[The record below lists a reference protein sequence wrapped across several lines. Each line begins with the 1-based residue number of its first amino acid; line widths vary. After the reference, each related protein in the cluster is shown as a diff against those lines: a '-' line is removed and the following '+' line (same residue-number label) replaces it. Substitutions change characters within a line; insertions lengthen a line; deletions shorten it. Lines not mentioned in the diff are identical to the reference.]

1 MTQPPAPER
10 PVRSP
15 PSAAA
20 VRGAFGDLLPHLP
33 LFPLG
38 TVLFPQGLLAL
49 KIFEARYLDLIT
61 HCLRSGAPFGVV
73 TLRQGTE
80 IQGAAEE
87 PVRFEHEGCLA
98 ELIDCD
104 SPQAG
109 ILQIRC
115 RGLQRFTASQ
125 VHQSPD
131 GLWRADAV
139 LQEADPVEPPRPDF
153 RASVTALQRA
163 IDTLQARDQTPFL
176 TPHALDDA
184 GWVANRW
191 CEILPIP
198 LPTRHKLMMLP
209 DPHARLQLV
218 DGFLRRHGIVSD

>member
-1 MTQPPAPER
+1 MTARARPET
-10 PVRSP
+10 V
-15 PSAAA
+15 

-38 TVLFPQGLLAL
+38 TVLFPQGLLLL
-49 KIFEARYLDLIT
+49 KVFETRYLDMVT
-61 HCLRSGAPFGVV
+61 QCLRSGAPFGVV
-73 TLRQGTE
+73 TLAQGTE
-80 IQGAAEE
+80 VRSTGQDE
-87 PVRFEHEGCLA
+87 VRFEHEGCLA

-115 RGLQRFTASQ
+115 RGLQRFTVSQ
-125 VHQSPD
+125 IHQAPD

-139 LQEADPVEPPRPDF
+139 LQAADATEAPRPDF
-153 RASVTALQRA
+153 QASVAALQRA
-163 IDTLQARDQTPFL
+163 ITTLQARDQQPFL
-176 TPHALDDA
+176 APYALDDA

-218 DGFLRRHGIVSD
+218 DGFLRRHGIISD

>member
-1 MTQPPAPER
+1 MTHPSPAPD
-10 PVRSP
+10 PT
-15 PSAAA
+15 

-38 TVLFPQGLLAL
+38 TVLFPGGLLPL
-49 KIFEARYLDLIT
+49 KIFEARYLDLMT
-61 HCLRSGAPFGVV
+61 HCLRTGQPFGVV
-73 TLRQGTE
+73 ALQ
-80 IQGAAEE
+80 QGAEVRAAAGGES
-87 PVRFEHEGCLA
+87 VRFEHAGCLA

-115 RGLQRFTASQ
+115 RGVQRFTVSQ
-125 VHQSPD
+125 VHQAPD

-139 LQEADPVEPPRPDF
+139 LQAADLVEAPRPEF
-153 RASVTALQRA
+153 QASVVALQRA

-176 TPHALDDA
+176 APYALDDA

-198 LPTRHKLMMLP
+198 LPTRHKLMLLP

>member
-1 MTQPPAPER
+1 MK
-10 PVRSP
+10 PVSP
-15 PSAAA
+15 SGAA

-38 TVLFPQGLLAL
+38 TVLFPQGLLPL
-49 KIFEARYLDLIT
+49 KIFEARYLDLMT
-61 HCLRSGAPFGVV
+61 HCLRTGQPFGVV
-73 TLRQGTE
+73 TLS
-80 IQGAAEE
+80 QGAEAQGRTAGD

-109 ILQIRC
+109 ILQVRC
-115 RGLQRFTASQ
+115 RGLQRFTVTQ
-125 VHQSPD
+125 VRQAPD

-139 LQEADPVEPPRPDF
+139 LQPADPVESPRADF
-153 RASVTALQRA
+153 QACVAALQRA
-163 IDTLQARDQTPFL
+163 IDTLQSRDQVPFL

>member
-1 MTQPPAPER
+1 MTGRAAPE
-10 PVRSP
+10 
-15 PSAAA
+15 AG

-49 KIFEARYLDLIT
+49 KVFETRYLDMVT
-61 HCLRSGAPFGVV
+61 QCLRSGAPFGVV
-73 TLRQGTE
+73 TLT
-80 IQGAAEE
+80 QGAEVRAGDGE
-87 PVRFEHEGCLA
+87 VRFAHEGCLA

-115 RGLQRFTASQ
+115 RGVQRFTASQ
-125 VHQSPD
+125 VHQAPD

-139 LQEADPVEPPRPDF
+139 LQAADAVEAPRPDF
-153 RASVTALQRA
+153 QASVAALERA
-163 IDTLQARDQTPFL
+163 IATLQSRDQQPFL
-176 TPHALDDA
+176 APHALDEA

>member
-1 MTQPPAPER
+1 MSPHN
-10 PVRSP
+10 PVPGST
-15 PSAAA
+15 

-38 TVLFPQGLLAL
+38 TVLFPQGLLPL
-49 KIFEARYLDLIT
+49 KIFETRYLDLMT
-61 HCLRSGAPFGVV
+61 HCLRTGQTFGIVS
-73 TLRQGTE
+73 LQ
-80 IQGAAEE
+80 QGAEVQTATDGEM
-87 PVRFEHEGCLA
+87 VRFEHAGCLA

-109 ILQIRC
+109 ILHIRC
-115 RGLQRFTASQ
+115 RGLQRFTVSQ
-125 VHQSPD
+125 VRQAPD

-139 LQEADPVEPPRPDF
+139 LQPADPVEPPRPEF
-153 RASVTALQRA
+153 QASVAGLQRA

-176 TPHALDDA
+176 APYALDDA

-198 LPTRHKLMMLP
+198 LPTRHKLMLLP

>member
-1 MTQPPAPER
+1 MTGRADAQAG
-10 PVRSP
+10 
-15 PSAAA
+15 

-38 TVLFPQGLLAL
+38 TVLFPQGLLTL
-49 KIFEARYLDLIT
+49 KVFETRYLDMVT
-61 HCLRSGAPFGVV
+61 QCLRSGAPFGVV
-73 TLRQGTE
+73 TLT
-80 IQGAAEE
+80 QGAEVRAGDGE
-87 PVRFEHEGCLA
+87 VRFAHEGCLA

-115 RGLQRFTASQ
+115 RGVQRFTASQ
-125 VHQSPD
+125 VHQAPD

-139 LQEADPVEPPRPDF
+139 LQAADAVEAPRPDF
-153 RASVTALQRA
+153 QASVAALQRA
-163 IDTLQARDQTPFL
+163 IATLQARDQVPFL
-176 TPHALDDA
+176 APHALDEA

>member
-1 MTQPPAPER
+1 MTGRPAPE
-10 PVRSP
+10 PV
-15 PSAAA
+15 

-49 KIFEARYLDLIT
+49 KIFETRYLDLIT

-73 TLRQGTE
+73 TLA
-80 IQGAAEE
+80 QGAEVRAGEGE
-87 PVRFEHEGCLA
+87 VRFEHEGCLA

-115 RGLQRFTASQ
+115 RGLQRFTVSQ
-125 VHQSPD
+125 VHQAPD

-139 LQEADPVEPPRPDF
+139 LQAADAVEPPRADF
-153 RASVTALQRA
+153 QASVTALQRT
-163 IDTLQARDQTPFL
+163 IDTLGARDQAPFL
-176 TPHALDDA
+176 APYALDSA

>member
-1 MTQPPAPER
+1 MTPAR
-10 PVRSP
+10 PAHEP
-15 PSAAA
+15 T

-38 TVLFPQGLLAL
+38 TVLFPGGLLPL
-49 KIFEARYLDLIT
+49 KVFETRYLDLMT
-61 HCLRSGAPFGVV
+61 HCLRTGQPFGVV
-73 TLRQGTE
+73 ALQ
-80 IQGAAEE
+80 QGAEVRVAASGDET
-87 PVRFEHEGCLA
+87 VRFEHAGCLA

-109 ILQIRC
+109 ILQVRC
-115 RGLQRFTASQ
+115 RGLQRFTVSQ
-125 VHQSPD
+125 ARQAPD

-139 LQEADPVEPPRPDF
+139 LQPADMAEPPRPEF
-153 RASVTALQRA
+153 QASVAALQRA
-163 IDTLQARDQTPFL
+163 IETLQGRDQVPFL
-176 TPHALDDA
+176 TPYGLEDA

>member
-1 MTQPPAPER
+1 MTGRPAPE
-10 PVRSP
+10 PV
-15 PSAAA
+15 

-49 KIFEARYLDLIT
+49 KIFETRYLDLIT

-73 TLRQGTE
+73 TLVQGTE
-80 IQGAAEE
+80 VRAGEGE
-87 PVRFEHEGCLA
+87 VRFEHEGCLA

-115 RGLQRFTASQ
+115 RGLQRFTVSKA
-125 VHQSPD
+125 HQAPD

-139 LQEADPVEPPRPDF
+139 LQAADAVEPPHPDF
-153 RASVTALQRA
+153 QASVVALQRA
-163 IDTLQARDQTPFL
+163 INTLQARDQVPFL
-176 TPHALDDA
+176 APHALDDA

>member
-1 MTQPPAPER
+1 MSGHPAPE
-10 PVRSP
+10 PV
-15 PSAAA
+15 

-49 KIFEARYLDLIT
+49 KIFETRYLDLIT

-73 TLRQGTE
+73 TLV
-80 IQGAAEE
+80 QGAEVRAGDGE
-87 PVRFEHEGCLA
+87 VRFEHEGCLA

-115 RGLQRFTASQ
+115 RGLQRFTVSQ
-125 VHQSPD
+125 VHQAPD

-139 LQEADPVEPPRPDF
+139 LQPADAVEPPRPDF
-153 RASVTALQRA
+153 QASVVALQRA
-163 IDTLQARDQTPFL
+163 IDTLQARDQAPFL

>member
-1 MTQPPAPER
+1 MNP
-10 PVRSP
+10 SP
-15 PSAAA
+15 TPGPA

-38 TVLFPQGLLAL
+38 TVLFPQGLLPL
-49 KIFEARYLDLIT
+49 KVFEARYLDLMT
-61 HCLRSGAPFGVV
+61 HCLRTGQPFGVV
-73 TLRQGTE
+73 TLSQGGETRTD
-80 IQGAAEE
+80 GDT
-87 PVRFEHEGCLA
+87 VRFEHEGCLA
-98 ELIDCD
+98 ELLDCD

-109 ILQIRC
+109 ILQVRC
-115 RGLQRFTASQ
+115 RGLQRFTITQ
-125 VHQSPD
+125 VRQAPD

-139 LQEADPVEPPRPDF
+139 LQPADPVEAPRPDF
-153 RASVTALQRA
+153 QASVVALARA
-163 IDTLQARDQTPFL
+163 IETLQSRDQAPFL

>member
-1 MTQPPAPER
+1 MTGSRAPE
-10 PVRSP
+10 PV
-15 PSAAA
+15 

-49 KIFEARYLDLIT
+49 KIFETRYLDMVT

-73 TLRQGTE
+73 TLA
-80 IQGAAEE
+80 QGAEVRAGDGE
-87 PVRFEHEGCLA
+87 VRFEHEGCLA

-115 RGLQRFTASQ
+115 RGVQRFTVSQ
-125 VHQSPD
+125 VHQAPD

-139 LQEADPVEPPRPDF
+139 LQTADVVEAPRPDF
-153 RASVTALQRA
+153 LASVAALQRA
-163 IDTLQARDQTPFL
+163 IDTLQGRDQAPFL
-176 TPHALDDA
+176 SPYALDDA